1 MSSNDIYLN
10 LNLSFF
16 ISARR
21 LEDPSATKT
30 RTFELYE
37 DIVKKVLGNTPLG
50 MVWLPGNKVFL
61 GREAGQAV
69 RFILTQPRRAVGAEA
84 EGPALRTPLL
94 ELAFFLSHKL
104 SDSVGS
110 TREYLLGEDPSVDHV
125 LRIFWRCRSTS
136 ITALRTLFDSG
147 LL

>member
-1 MSSNDIYLN
+1 MSSNDNY

-110 TREYLLGEDPSVDHV
+110 TREGSCPPNLLEVPLHQHH
-125 LRIFWRCRSTS
+125 C
-136 ITALRTLFDSG
+136 TAHSF
-147 LL
+147 

>member
-1 MSSNDIYLN
+1 MSSNDNY

-37 DIVKKVLGNTPLG
+37 DIVKKVLG

-110 TREYLLGEDPSVDHV
+110 TREGSCPPNLLEVPLHQHH
-125 LRIFWRCRSTS
+125 C
-136 ITALRTLFDSG
+136 TAHSF
-147 LL
+147 

>member
-1 MSSNDIYLN
+1 MSSNDNY

-69 RFILTQPRRAVGAEA
+69 RFILTQPRRLRLKAR
-84 EGPALRTPLL
+84 PCALR
-94 ELAFFLSHKL
+94 FLN
-104 SDSVGS
+104 
-110 TREYLLGEDPSVDHV
+110 
-125 LRIFWRCRSTS
+125 
-136 ITALRTLFDSG
+136 
-147 LL
+147 